1 MANSSLPGRPGN
13 LTADQE
19 AKLQELWTAT
29 MRVFGISASERL
41 EDAGG
46 DTEDSRPSTPS
57 LGVKKKKR
65 HNVFSRKPHDNEDDG
80 KLADQGDKYGQSK
93 EFQQILATANPED
106 LRRAFWD
113 MAKHDHPDA
122 LLLRFLRARKWD
134 VHNALVMLIATMKWR
149 LSDMRVDEDIMKK
162 GEAGALADSKNSN
175 AAVKREGNDFLAQL
189 RLGKSFLH
197 GTDKAGRP
205 ICFVRVRLHRQGEQT
220 EASLE
225 RYTVYV
231 IETARL
237 VLARPV
243 DTAAVLFDM
252 TGFSMAN
259 MDYTPVKFM
268 IKCFEANYP
277 ESLGVVLVHKSPWIF
292 QSIWNI
298 IKGWLDPVVAS
309 KVHFTKNLEELEQF
323 VEKSHII
330 KELGGDDPWEYQYI
344 EPQPEENDRMS
355 EEGTKKTLLE
365 ERAIVVKE
373 FEAATQEWIG
383 SNHNKPALQEKR
395 AELAE
400 KLRTGYWQ
408 LDPYL
413 RARSLYD
420 RSGMI
425 KEGGTIEYYGEPQ
438 IASAPKPLVAS
449 QENGIPPTEHRSD
462 DVD

>member
-1 MANSSLPGRPGN
+1 
-13 LTADQE
+13 
-19 AKLQELWTAT
+19 
-29 MRVFGISASERL
+29 
-41 EDAGG
+41 
-46 DTEDSRPSTPS
+46 
-57 LGVKKKKR
+57 
-65 HNVFSRKPHDNEDDG
+65 
-80 KLADQGDKYGQSK
+80 
-93 EFQQILATANPED
+93 
-106 LRRAFWD
+106 
-113 MAKHDHPDA
+113 
-122 LLLRFLRARKWD
+122 
-134 VHNALVMLIATMKWR
+134 
-149 LSDMRVDEDIMKK
+149 
-162 GEAGALADSKNSN
+162 
-175 AAVKREGNDFLAQL
+175 
-189 RLGKSFLH
+189 
-197 GTDKAGRP
+197 
-205 ICFVRVRLHRQGEQT
+205 
-220 EASLE
+220 
-225 RYTVYV
+225 
-231 IETARL
+231 
-237 VLARPV
+237 
-243 DTAAVLFDM
+243 M
-252 TGFSMAN
+252 TQ
-259 MDYTPVKFM
+259 DYTPVKFM

-292 QSIWNI
+292 QSKLLPLLGRPISKRKSTGIWNI